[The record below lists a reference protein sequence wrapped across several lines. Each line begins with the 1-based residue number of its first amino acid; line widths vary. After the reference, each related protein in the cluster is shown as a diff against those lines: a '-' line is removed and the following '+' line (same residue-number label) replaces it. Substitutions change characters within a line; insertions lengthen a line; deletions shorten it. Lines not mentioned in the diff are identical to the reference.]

1 MRNQLWLLMVPPLLY
16 GISQYSYPFGHT
28 LSAKKIPVSSL
39 TTHQKM
45 NIRKAAT
52 RIDGVVI
59 RSGEEFSFN
68 KCVGPRTEQTGYY
81 AAPSYVGADT
91 YSSPGGGI
99 CVISSALYQDAL
111 IAGLNVTQRVPH
123 LKTMQTVE
131 PGFDATVWYGGADLK
146 FVNNTKAAIKIE
158 CNLEDGYLNTT
169 LAGDKQSLHTTKISR
184 REIGATKNQVAVEV
198 FQQDGNA
205 TRLVS
210 RDLYTISSRR
220 SPQSI
225 ANRISWSGAAG
236 SAGAVHSLRS
246 AGSTRAAGSAGV
258 AGAARAAGATGAQE
272 AASAEVAADFNSSY
286 LVLDR

>member
-16 GISQYSYPFGHT
+16 GISQYSYPFGQA
-28 LSAKKIPVSSL
+28 LSAKKIPLSSL

-59 RSGEEFSFN
+59 RPGEEFSFN
-68 KCVGPRTEQTGYY
+68 KCVGPRTEHAGYY
-81 AAPSYVGADT
+81 SAPSYVGADT
-91 YSSPGGGI
+91 YGSPGGGI
-99 CVISSALYQDAL
+99 CVVSSALYQDAL
-111 IAGLNVTQRVPH
+111 IAGLNVIERVPH
-123 LKTMQTVE
+123 LRTMQTVE
-131 PGFDATVWYGGADLK
+131 PGLDATVWYGGADLK

-158 CNLEDGYLNTT
+158 CNIEDGYLTTT

-210 RDLYTISSRR
+210 RDLYAISSRR
-220 SPQSI
+220 STQSI
-225 ANRISWSGAAG
+225 ANRINWSGAPG
-236 SAGAVHSLRS
+236 SAGAVHSQKS
-246 AGSTRAAGSAGV
+246 AGSAGNAGPPGAAGALSAAGAAEATGV
-258 AGAARAAGATGAQE
+258 AGA
-272 AASAEVAADFNSSY
+272 EVAEDFNSGS
-286 LVLDR
+286 LVLNR